1 MSRLARGYSWPPF
14 EKGHTVSLRHGAWS
28 PRRVNPLAS
37 ELVEQLLANDDV
49 AYLRAAKWGPA
60 VWAWARCEA
69 RIQLVTDYLIDLV
82 GSGRLGDLDD
92 PKVSAAYRLLD
103 RFEAQAVQQHGR
115 LGVDPLSAAKLGK
128 DVALGRQADAAT
140 ELTRMREEHERAL
153 QELKGQT
160 Q

>member
-1 MSRLARGYSWPPF
+1 
-14 EKGHTVSLRHGAWS
+14 
-28 PRRVNPLAS
+28 
-37 ELVEQLLANDDV
+37 
-49 AYLRAAKWGPA
+49 

-69 RIQLVTDYLIDLV
+69 RIQLVADYLIDLV

-115 LGVDPLSAAKLGK
+115 LGFGPLSAAKLGK

-153 QELKGQT
+153 QELRGQT

>member
-1 MSRLARGYSWPPF
+1 MIGLARGYSWPPF

-28 PRRVNPLAS
+28 PRLVNPLAS
-37 ELVEQLLANDDV
+37 ELVEQLLAMTMLPTYGQRSG
-49 AYLRAAKWGPA
+49 AQPCGRGHAARPA
-60 VWAWARCEA
+60 SSLA
-69 RIQLVTDYLIDLV
+69 DYLIDLV
-82 GSGRLGDLDD
+82 GSDRLGDLDD

-115 LGVDPLSAAKLGK
+115 LGLDPLSAAKLGK

-153 QELKGQT
+153 QELKWQT